1 MKVIGSKRL
10 KMPFLSSIINISSRS
25 LMLEIFQMT
34 KEGKEVL
41 EHLEQSINLGADISK
56 RGTIS
61 LRKVSRLCDI
71 MQEFAQRLREY
82 DVKYYRVIID
92 CAVWEAANC
101 DILINRIKTTAGIDI
116 ELLSPAEEIRLLFL
130 LIREQ
135 LDEKYD
141 FKRVH
146 TCLK

>member
-41 EHLEQSINLGADISK
+41 EHLEQSINLGADISR

-61 LRKVSRLCDI
+61 LRKVSQLCDV

-92 CAVWEAANC
+92 CAVREATNC
-101 DILINRIKTTAGIDI
+101 DILINRIKTTVGIDI
-116 ELLSPAEEIRLLFL
+116 ELLSSAEEIRLLFL

-141 FKRVH
+141 FRKIF
-146 TCLK
+146 